1 MVTSSLYKT
10 FSLHIREETDKSTD
24 LTPIT
29 ESPRSDWAEAFNS
42 MHKNHEDVLEKI
54 PDSVNFE
61 WEW

>member
-1 MVTSSLYKT
+1 MRTRK
-10 FSLHIREETDKSTD
+10 ETDKNTD

-29 ESPRSDWAEAFNS
+29 ETPRSDWAEAFNS
-42 MHKNHEDVLEKI
+42 MHKNHEDVFEEI